1 MTNRNFGLDLLRS
14 CAIIFV
20 LIAHSATFM
29 SNHWSRF
36 ILDVTGFFG
45 FIGVEIFFALSGFL
59 VGGIIIKIGDEI
71 SNIATVRHFLLM
83 RWFRTL
89 PNYYFYAAIHLI
101 AAYGF
106 QNISTGISNNIG
118 YFIFSQSLLWNHPSF
133 FSEAWSLAIE
143 EWYYLITPILLYILH
158 KLKLKSPLIITMS
171 LMLIIPLLLLSYFA
185 TTTENDFPFD
195 FYRKASLIRL
205 DAIVFGMFV
214 YLIHDKSK
222 EFIKQSKG
230 KFFFAGLL
238 LLFIIFYYQFF
249 GGINIATAF
258 YFKTLALSMI
268 PLGGAMMIPFI
279 FYLKCEVYYINQ
291 SVKYIALISYSLYL
305 CNLLIHSLLSKYL
318 MSSISAQSSIIA
330 PALVIFL
337 FFSMCIVFA
346 NLTYLL
352 IERPFL
358 KLRNN
363 LLH

>member
-45 FIGVEIFFALSGFL
+45 LIGVEIFFALSGFL
-59 VGGIIIKIGDEI
+59 VGGIIIKTGNGFSSI
-71 SNIATVRHFLLM
+71 TKVRQFLLM

-89 PNYYFYAAIHLI
+89 PNYYFYTAIHLI
-101 AAYGF
+101 AIYNLQDIPIGIKD
-106 QNISTGISNNIG
+106 NIYHI
-118 YFIFSQSLLWNHPSF
+118 IFSQSLLWIHPGF

-143 EWYYLITPILLYILH
+143 EWYYLLTPIFIYFLH
-158 KLKLKSPLIITMS
+158 KLKIKSPLITIMA
-171 LMLIIPLLLLSYFA
+171 LMLIAPLLLRLYFA
-185 TTTENDFPFD
+185 INTENNFTFD
-195 FYRKASLIRL
+195 FYRKASLLRL

-214 YLIHDKSK
+214 YLIHDRKK
-222 EFIKQSKG
+222 ELLKKYKATSFSI
-230 KFFFAGLL
+230 GLL
-238 LLFIIFYYQFF
+238 LLFIAFCYQFF
-249 GGINIATAF
+249 SGTNMATGF
-258 YFKTLALSMI
+258 YFKTLFLSI
-268 PLGGAMMIPFI
+268 LPLGGAMMIPFLYHLKCDI
-279 FYLKCEVYYINQ
+279 FYIKQ

-305 CNLLIHSLLSKYL
+305 CNLLIHSLLNKYL
-318 MSSISAQSSIIA
+318 MSSISAQSSIVA